1 MCEPTLIISAMAT
14 AGGAYLK
21 NQAANRANRMAGA
34 AVGEY
39 GQKNLALETE
49 GRDAIDNTRQMFE
62 QQDFGAGQGETTN
75 RLAAL
80 FNDATNSP
88 SKTLPIAAGAP
99 AIIGNTMNSELANAA
114 AFNKQQN
121 DALANL
127 QGFGTFLANTINPAM
142 NRSAETGQM
151 MGNMMGGNAN
161 VLNAQLRNAKNK
173 ANSPLGDI
181 LQTAGSIGVNYGLS
195 APSAGAAPANPPSV
209 A

>member
-21 NQAANRANRMAGA
+21 NQAANRADRMAGA
-34 AVGEY
+34 AVDEY
-39 GQKNLALETE
+39 GTKNLALETE

-62 QQDFGAGQGETTN
+62 QQDFGAGQGEATN

-99 AIIGNTMNSELANAA
+99 AIIGNTMNAELANAA

-121 DALANL
+121 NALADL
-127 QGFGTFLANTINPAM
+127 SGFGTFLANTINPQM

-161 VLNAQLRNAKNK
+161 VLNAQLRNAKNQ
-173 ANSPLGDI
+173 AHSPLGDV
-181 LQTAGSIGVNYGLS
+181 LQMAGSVGTGYGLK
-195 APSAGAAPANPPSV
+195 A
-209 A
+209 

>member
-1 MCEPTLIISAMAT
+1 MCNPLALGIAASL
-14 AGGAYLK
+14 GGAYLK
-21 NQAANRANRMAGA
+21 NQAANRADRMAGA
-34 AVGEY
+34 AVDEY
-39 GQKNLALETE
+39 GKKNLALETE

-80 FNDATNSP
+80 FNDTTNSP

-99 AIIGNTMNSELANAA
+99 AIIGNTMDAELANAA
-114 AFNKQQN
+114 ARNKQQN

-127 QGFGTFLANTINPAM
+127 QGFGTFLANTINPQM

-161 VLNAQLRNAKNK
+161 VLNAQLRNANNQ
-173 ANSPLGDI
+173 AHSPLGDV
-181 LQTAGSIGVNYGLS
+181 LQMAGSVGTGYGLK
-195 APSAGAAPANPPSV
+195 V
-209 A
+209 